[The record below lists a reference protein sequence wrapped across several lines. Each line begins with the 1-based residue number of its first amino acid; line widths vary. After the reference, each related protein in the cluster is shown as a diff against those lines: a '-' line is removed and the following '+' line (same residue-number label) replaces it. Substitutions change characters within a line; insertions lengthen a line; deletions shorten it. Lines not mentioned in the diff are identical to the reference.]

1 MIFMP
6 FGGMSHTKDEVPD
19 FAGSNEGITI
29 RGSACKV
36 GSFGV
41 GRFGWTDNQFSGAA
55 TFGTTSQ
62 HREDSARTS
71 RNFQHLFIYSLIY
84 IYVPILY
91 YLLFSL
97 VLSSFKPSSFVLEGS
112 FPILS
117 FLPFCWRVL
126 VLLIREYSFP

>member
-1 MIFMP
+1 MILMP
-6 FGGMSHTKDEVPD
+6 FGGCHTKDEVPD

-62 HREDSARTS
+62 HREDSAGTLRD
-71 RNFQHLFIYSLIY
+71 FQLLFIYSHIY

-97 VLSSFKPSSFVLEGS
+97 VLSSF
-112 FPILS
+112 
-117 FLPFCWRVL
+117 
-126 VLLIREYSFP
+126 